1 MGNIIPFR
9 TSKVEKMSDTL
20 SPEQLVELAAEALK
34 AREML
39 LAIQDELAVL
49 RSKLTEI
56 TEPMS
61 ETVGVPGK
69 TGA

>member
-9 TSKVEKMSDTL
+9 TSKVEKMPDTL